1 MSVRDVAGMWFELI
15 DPKLKQVSSDVFSR
29 ASQVRPPPPI
39 TAVLPAASG
48 LFLEENTADLT
59 RS

>member
-1 MSVRDVAGMWFELI
+1 MFFPG
-15 DPKLKQVSSDVFSR
+15 QVKS
-29 ASQVRPPPPI
+29 APPPPI